1 MIGSMSA
8 MTPELEALAAS
19 DHDFSPE
26 ECVRLVR
33 DASELVDPAALAD
46 ETARQRLYELLWR
59 NEHSEAWLVSWSE
72 PRDTGYHDHDGS
84 NGAVA
89 VLEGRIT
96 EEPLV
101 VGGPPQVNEYLA
113 GQVLS
118 FTGSHIHRMHH
129 DPNAVT
135 IHLYSPPIVRIGSY
149 DVVDGA
155 LRRTP
160 GSPDDESPSSPGLDT
175 ALGT

>member
-1 MIGSMSA
+1 MTPSLSA
-8 MTPELEALAAS
+8 MTPELEALAAR
-19 DHDFSPE
+19 DHDLSPD
-26 ECVRLVR
+26 ECVALARE
-33 DASELVDPAALAD
+33 ASDLVDPAALAD
-46 ETARQRLYELLWR
+46 ETARERLYELLWR
-59 NEHSEAWLVSWSE
+59 NAHSEAWLMSFNE

-101 VGGPPQVNEYLA
+101 IGGPPRVNEYLA
-113 GQVLS
+113 GDVLS

-129 DPNAVT
+129 DTKAVT
-135 IHLYSPPIVRIGSY
+135 IHLYSPPIKRIGSY

-160 GSPDDESPSSPGLDT
+160 GSPDEESPATPGLDA
-175 ALGT
+175 ALGV

>member
-1 MIGSMSA
+1 MEVV
-8 MTPELEALAAS
+8 TPELESVAAS

-26 ECVRLVR
+26 ECVSR
-33 DASELVDPAALAD
+33 ASEAAKLVDPAALAD
-46 ETARQRLYELLWR
+46 ESSRQRLFELLWR
-59 NEHSEAWLVSWSE
+59 NDHSEAWLVSWSE

-84 NGAVA
+84 CGAVA

-101 VGGPPQVNEYLA
+101 VGGPPQVNEYNA
-113 GQVLS
+113 GDVLS

-135 IHLYSPPIVRIGSY
+135 IHLYSPPINRIGSY
-149 DVVDGA
+149 DVGSDGV

-160 GSPDDESPSSPGLDT
+160 GSPDEESPTSPGLDEQ
-175 ALGT
+175 AG